1 MVCGLLFPTQ
11 KPTIEEYEGLPHLIL
26 TSEEPPYDPH
36 DQILADDQH
45 EDA

>member
-1 MVCGLLFPTQ
+1 MVCGLLFLTR

-26 TSEEPPYDPH
+26 TSAEEPPYDPH
-36 DQILADDQH
+36 NQIIADQH